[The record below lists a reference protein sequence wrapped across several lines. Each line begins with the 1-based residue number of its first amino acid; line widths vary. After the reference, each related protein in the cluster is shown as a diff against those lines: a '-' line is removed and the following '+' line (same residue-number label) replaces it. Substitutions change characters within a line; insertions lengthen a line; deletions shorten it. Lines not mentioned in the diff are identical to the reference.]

1 MTEPCLFVFFGLRFM
16 SLGKKNLVCN
26 FNSALRGL
34 GCIKCFVFNFKYQVI
49 ETLIIILLTGLL
61 AFAMESQDIAAVFRE
76 ENSTLVSQYSNF
88 KE

>member
-1 MTEPCLFVFFGLRFM
+1 MFVCFFWTQIYVPGK
-16 SLGKKNLVCN
+16 KKNLVCN

-34 GCIKCFVFNFKYQVI
+34 GCIKYFVFNFKYQVI

>member
-1 MTEPCLFVFFGLRFM
+1 MFVCFFRTQIYVP
-16 SLGKKNLVCN
+16 GKKNLVCN

-34 GCIKCFVFNFKYQVI
+34 GCIKYFVFNFKYQVI

>member
-1 MTEPCLFVFFGLRFM
+1 M
-16 SLGKKNLVCN
+16 
-26 FNSALRGL
+26 
-34 GCIKCFVFNFKYQVI
+34 
-49 ETLIIILLTGLL
+49 IIILLTGLL

>member
-1 MTEPCLFVFFGLRFM
+1 MFVCFFWTQIYVP
-16 SLGKKNLVCN
+16 GKKNLVCN

-34 GCIKCFVFNFKYQVI
+34 GCIKYFVFNFKYQVI

-76 ENSTLVSQYSNF
+76 ENSTLVSQYSNL

>member
-1 MTEPCLFVFFGLRFM
+1 M
-16 SLGKKNLVCN
+16 
-26 FNSALRGL
+26 
-34 GCIKCFVFNFKYQVI
+34 CIAAVAYLISFKFKYQVI